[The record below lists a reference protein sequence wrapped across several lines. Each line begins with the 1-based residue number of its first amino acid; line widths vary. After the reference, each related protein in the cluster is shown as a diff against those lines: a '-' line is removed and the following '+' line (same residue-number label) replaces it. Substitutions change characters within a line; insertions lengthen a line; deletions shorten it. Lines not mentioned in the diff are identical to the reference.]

1 LHCAAGGSCAQLA
14 FLRATLG
21 AVAIP
26 CPTLNVGNA
35 FPAILDV
42 ALGSAATPGVAFS
55 PYTDDVNF
63 LLGALAPDLAA
74 YFRAPEEQPQA
85 LII

>member
-1 LHCAAGGSCAQLA
+1 MQLI

-35 FPAILDV
+35 FPAIISV
-42 ALGSAATPGVAFS
+42 ALGSAATPGLTFS

-63 LLGALAPDLAA
+63 LLGAHAPVLAA
-74 YFRAPEEQPQA
+74 CCKGG
-85 LII
+85 